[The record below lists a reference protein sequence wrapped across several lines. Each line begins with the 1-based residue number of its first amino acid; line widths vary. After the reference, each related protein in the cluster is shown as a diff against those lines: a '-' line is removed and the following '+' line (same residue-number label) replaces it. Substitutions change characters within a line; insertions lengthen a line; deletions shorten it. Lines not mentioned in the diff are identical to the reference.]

1 MRVFS
6 RACSSGRTLQP
17 SPSSTK
23 YQQRLRDKSI
33 KHPPPGKAAK
43 GSSSKQV
50 LENSRCSDSD
60 TQAPDEDPKP
70 QVLHRPAASECPPA
84 PPRRRVPGP
93 RRGTPHPS
101 RLHPRPLRWQ
111 GGPPGEDQ
119 RDLWLHSPLMGKGTL
134 PAPGPGQPG
143 SAGASPQGRSAP
155 AKPPQEKPGAL

>member
-84 PPRRRVPGP
+84 PPQEGPGATP
-93 RRGTPHPS
+93 GHTASLPPAPTPTPLAGRASRRGPE
-101 RLHPRPLRWQ
+101 RPLAPQHPHGQ
-111 GGPPGEDQ
+111 GDPPG
-119 RDLWLHSPLMGKGTL
+119 SGK
-134 PAPGPGQPG
+134 PG
-143 SAGASPQGRSAP
+143 SAGSSPQGRSAP